1 MMRSESV
8 VIRRVMCGLP
18 VTKEE
23 SDRLSK
29 DLDGRK
35 EKESRLVRWLII
47 LSILGIILAIVG
59 KEFV

>member
-1 MMRSESV
+1 
-8 VIRRVMCGLP
+8 MCGLP